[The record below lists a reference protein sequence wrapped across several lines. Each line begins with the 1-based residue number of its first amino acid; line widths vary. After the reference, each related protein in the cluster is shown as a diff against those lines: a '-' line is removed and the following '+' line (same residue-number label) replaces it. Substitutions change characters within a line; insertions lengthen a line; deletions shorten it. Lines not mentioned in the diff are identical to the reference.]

1 MKHMK
6 KTAVEARN
14 IIKDYQMGEVTA
26 SVLKN
31 ISLEIYQGEFVSI
44 MGPSGSGKST
54 LLYIL
59 GGLDEPTDGSVILQ
73 GQDISQWD
81 DKRKS
86 LMRRRDIGFVFQF
99 YNLIPNL
106 TVEENILLSVLLDGK
121 SRCDLQPRL
130 DDLLEIVGLTDRRKH
145 TPREL
150 SGGQQQRV
158 AIARA
163 LAMQPKVMLFD
174 EPTSALDPEM
184 VNEVLDVMV
193 ELAHEGMTMLCV
205 THEMGFARK
214 VADKVV
220 FMADGQILE
229 QSTPEDFFEN
239 PKTDRAKDFLSKIL
253 TH

>member
-1 MKHMK
+1 MKHMM

-31 ISLEIYQGEFVSI
+31 ISMEIYRGEFVSI

-106 TVEENILLSVLLDGK
+106 TVEENILLPVLLDGK
-121 SRCDLQPRL
+121 SRRALQPRL
-130 DDLLEIVGLTDRRKH
+130 DELLEIVGLTDRRKH

-150 SGGQQQRV
+150 SGGQQQRC
-158 AIARA
+158 
-163 LAMQPKVMLFD
+163 LLY
-174 EPTSALDPEM
+174 TSR
-184 VNEVLDVMV
+184 
-193 ELAHEGMTMLCV
+193 CV
-205 THEMGFARK
+205 
-214 VADKVV
+214 
-220 FMADGQILE
+220 
-229 QSTPEDFFEN
+229 
-239 PKTDRAKDFLSKIL
+239 
-253 TH
+253 

>member
-1 MKHMK
+1 MKHMM

-26 SVLKN
+26 SVLKD
-31 ISLEIYQGEFVSI
+31 ISLEIYRGEFVSI

-106 TVEENILLSVLLDGK
+106 TVEENILLPVLLDGK
-121 SRCDLQPRL
+121 SRRALQPRL
-130 DDLLEIVGLTDRRKH
+130 DELLEIVGLTDRRKH

-163 LAMQPKVMLFD
+163 LVNDPEILFAD
-174 EPTSALDPEM
+174 EPTGNLDSKTGWEI
-184 VNEVLDVMV
+184 
-193 ELAHEGMTMLCV
+193 MTLLQRINRERGVTILMV
-205 THEMGFARK
+205 THS
-214 VADKVV
+214 ADSAECGSRTVV
-220 FMADGQILE
+220 VKDGRIV
-229 QSTPEDFFEN
+229 
-239 PKTDRAKDFLSKIL
+239 
-253 TH
+253 